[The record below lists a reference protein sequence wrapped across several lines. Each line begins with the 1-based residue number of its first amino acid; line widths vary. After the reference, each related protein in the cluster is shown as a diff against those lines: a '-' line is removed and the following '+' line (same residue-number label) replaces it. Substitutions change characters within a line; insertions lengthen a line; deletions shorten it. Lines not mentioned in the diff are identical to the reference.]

1 MPIQPAPPPPPA
13 GSGREAETVL
23 VEHYGRLVRIAYLVL
38 PPRTGGHGRVLAAH
52 RVVQRSLPRA
62 GAGDDGYAGIR
73 ARVVGAALRA
83 DRRRPP
89 RAALPLVLGLRFS
102 PSVGGADG
110 LSAAR
115 ALAGLPAPARA
126 ALALSVV
133 DRLPDEEITAALAGA
148 GVPDPAAALHAARGV
163 REALDGAAESVL
175 RTDEFDPGHVLLHPT
190 DLLRRRTRRRVATA
204 SAATLLAVTAV
215 LVAGAGPG
223 GDTERRGTGGPPGT
237 AAVAAALDPAGLRS
251 APAERWADTAR
262 VDFSVWPARGERRA
276 DRALLGRALRAWG
289 GDGSAVRVT
298 PSAGTG
304 SEPPAAPPS
313 LLFAGDVD
321 GAAVVLLHDG
331 LRLARYAEP
340 LRGGGSAVLDL
351 ARTDRADVTTAAAVV
366 LSRTAGGT
374 RYLLAPWI
382 AEAGTRD
389 LLRPTGPT
397 RPLAAPG
404 GLTPRLATPAAG
416 GGCAAWPVLRL
427 RSSARIVEQ
436 HSFLVTD
443 LGELTPVHLTHTP
456 DPGSGAPARQPREAT
471 GPSGLAAWARTAC
484 TLGGLRGQGV
494 RAVNDWAFARQPLP
508 ERAGTATWVCTRA
521 DTWAG
526 AGRVTVWF
534 QPPGTGPGSP
544 GTAAAGAR
552 DTAACSRFDQHV
564 VAGTTW
570 RAPDGTWWAVAAG
583 SRATARLSVAGGG
596 AEGPTAAVRASGGA
610 PVKVT
615 AFHADGT
622 PFTPPGTPAG

>member
-1 MPIQPAPPPPPA
+1 MPIQPAPPSPTA
-13 GSGREAETVL
+13 GSGQEAETVL

-62 GAGDDGYAGIR
+62 GAGDDGYTGIR
-73 ARVVGAALRA
+73 ARVLDAALRA
-83 DRRRPP
+83 DRRRLP
-89 RAALPLVLGLRFS
+89 RAALPLVLGLRLA

-133 DRLPDEEITAALAGA
+133 DRLPDQEITAALAGA
-148 GVPDPAAALHAARGV
+148 GVTDPAAALRAAAGV
-163 REALDGAAESVL
+163 RQTLDGAAESVL
-175 RTDEFDPGHVLLHPT
+175 RTAEFDPGRVLLHPT
-190 DLLRRRTRRRVATA
+190 DLLRRRTRRRIATA

-215 LVAGAGPG
+215 LVTGAYG
-223 GDTERRGTGGPPGT
+223 GGTERRGASGPPGV

-289 GDGSAVRVT
+289 GEDSAVRVT

-331 LRLARYAEP
+331 LRVARYAEP
-340 LRGGGSAVLDL
+340 LNGGGSAVLDL

-366 LSRTAGGT
+366 VSRTPDGT

-389 LLRPTGPT
+389 LLRPTDPT
-397 RPLAAPG
+397 RRLAAPG

-416 GGCAAWPVLRL
+416 GCAAWPVLSL

-436 HSFLVTD
+436 HSFLLTD

-456 DPGSGAPARQPREAT
+456 APGAGAPARQPREAT

-494 RAVNDWAFARQPLP
+494 RAVNDWAYARQPLP

-526 AGRVTVWF
+526 AGHVTVWF

-552 DTAACSRFDQHV
+552 DTAACSRFGQHV
-564 VAGTTW
+564 VAGTKW
-570 RAPDGTWWAVAAG
+570 RAPDGTWWVVAAG

-596 AEGPTAAVRASGGA
+596 ADGPTAAVRVSRAT

-615 AFHADGT
+615 AFHADGS
-622 PFTPPGTPAG
+622 PFTPPGAPTD